1 MLELNLKGKTA
12 LVTGASGELGS
23 VIAKTLADCGADLA
37 VHAFSN
43 RKKAEALAEDIRKM
57 GRKCETVFGDVGSE
71 QEVYAIRDVLSETLG
86 MPSIVVACAV
96 IQYDWKNILE
106 QSAVDYES
114 QFKSCVLQSVYLAKA
129 FLPDMIN
136 KGWGRLIGINTE
148 CAMQCYPGQSA
159 YASAKRGMDGIYRV
173 LAKEAGRNGVTVNQV
188 APGWTISDRD
198 RRENTE
204 RRVEYEKNV
213 PRGQRG
219 YDTDIAAAVAFLA
232 SDLAENITGVYLPV
246 CGGNVMP
253 GI

>member
-1 MLELNLKGKTA
+1 MLELNLEGKTA
-12 LVTGASGELGS
+12 LVTGASGELGR
-23 VIAKTLADCGADLA
+23 VIAKTLAGCGADIA

-43 RKKAEALAEDIRKM
+43 RSKAEGVAEEIRGM
-57 GRKCETVFGDVGSE
+57 GRKCEVVVGDVGKE
-71 QEVYAIRDVLSETLG
+71 EDVYAIRDVLSGTLG

-96 IQYDWKNILE
+96 VQYNWTSILE
-106 QSAVDYES
+106 QDAADYES
-114 QFKSCVLQSVYLAKA
+114 QFRSCVMQSVFLAKA
-129 FLPDMIN
+129 FIPNMIE

-148 CAMQCYPGQSA
+148 CAMQCSPSQSA

-173 LAKEAGRNGVTVNQV
+173 LAREVGRHGITVNQV
-188 APGWTISDRD
+188 APGWTISERD
-198 RRENTE
+198 RMEHTE
-204 RRVEYEKNV
+204 RRPEYEKNV
-213 PRGQRG
+213 PRGRRG